1 MLYNRCILFSMRALF
16 AGALLLSVPLVPGLQ
31 NTATGSNATDH
42 PTQVNA
48 PSQLKKAANEA
59 HNAGHIG
66 EEIDYRQQFSLAEWA
81 AFAHDPHS
89 LNEYDR
95 YNLVYL
101 NDLPLGLLLEGSHRF
116 SEAEI
121 TFRHNQVELA
131 SERIAG
137 DDIKAQNELQLAHL
151 LSNEGNHR
159 EAESICSHLKKRMRH
174 LAGTQDSAHVYGI
187 PKAPIYDTPEV
198 EVARWDLA
206 CGNPDEGL
214 RLIAEQIAAHPHMLL
229 PLPVFRELL
238 LRARGLSD
246 SAPRQSQTRRWQSV
260 VSSCAWSVRKWLLW
274 HYSCKISL
282 SETSSHLPQNGPT
295 R

>member
-48 PSQLKKAANEA
+48 PSQLEKAANEA
-59 HNAGHIG
+59 HNAGQIG
-66 EEIDYRQQFSLAEWA
+66 EEIDYRQQFSRAEWA

-151 LSNEGNHR
+151 LSSEGNNR

-174 LAGTQDSAHVYGI
+174 LAGTQDSAHLYGI
-187 PKAPIYDTPEV
+187 PKAPTYDTPEV

-214 RLIAEQIAAHPHMLL
+214 RLIAEQIAAHPHMLASFTVL
-229 PLPVFRELL
+229 ENYYYAQGDFQM
-238 LRARGLSD
+238 ARKAESNGAL
-246 SAPRQSQTRRWQSV
+246 A
-260 VSSCAWSVRKWLLW
+260 VSGK
-274 HYSCKISL
+274 
-282 SETSSHLPQNGPT
+282 
-295 R
+295 